1 MERNFCNFA
10 KGAIRDHFMMIDNLL
25 FEADK
30 INDEKVL
37 DKIRMELDEILPRI
51 VHQQRS
57 HFRHPSA
64 RCDALDWP

>member
-10 KGAIRDHFMMIDNLL
+10 KEAIRDHFMMIDNLL

-51 VHQQRS
+51 VQRLNNTE
-57 HFRHPSA
+57 RKQNNETNQ
-64 RCDALDWP
+64 R